1 MTSKSKPVIP
11 EHILASSSCPL
22 GEIDER
28 IGLALADI
36 SACDKGSNPAQVIG
50 VSHDEGIPR
59 KARIPISRLS
69 TAPHRVST
77 ITSDTELPAWHTRWS
92 QRNQVGTTKEPND
105 GRPGRRVSRDSILDN
120 QPEIV
125 GIKSTRLGLE
135 MPARTAD
142 KVRRQEQ
149 QERAVSPDCRAY
161 NYNTGLGLDRGADLD
176 LMNSTICNGK
186 GASRYAP
193 DPQTIED
200 RC

>member
-1 MTSKSKPVIP
+1 
-11 EHILASSSCPL
+11 
-22 GEIDER
+22 
-28 IGLALADI
+28 
-36 SACDKGSNPAQVIG
+36 
-50 VSHDEGIPR
+50 
-59 KARIPISRLS
+59 
-69 TAPHRVST
+69 
-77 ITSDTELPAWHTRWS
+77 
-92 QRNQVGTTKEPND
+92 
-105 GRPGRRVSRDSILDN
+105 VSRDSILCLFTLHFLATLDN
-120 QPEIV
+120 QPEID

>member
-22 GEIDER
+22 GESDER

-69 TAPHRVST
+69 TAPRRVST
-77 ITSDTELPAWHTRWS
+77 NTSDTELPAWHTRWS

-105 GRPGRRVSRDSILDN
+105 GRPGTDACHVTQFCACSPPFSCNTRQSARDRWDKIDSSWARDACADSR
-120 QPEIV
+120 QGE
-125 GIKSTRLGLE
+125 
-135 MPARTAD
+135 AA
-142 KVRRQEQ
+142 
-149 QERAVSPDCRAY
+149 
-161 NYNTGLGLDRGADLD
+161 GAAGE
-176 LMNSTICNGK
+176 SSK
-186 GASRYAP
+186 P
-193 DPQTIED
+193 
-200 RC
+200 